1 MLGKKEL
8 FYLAIVRSLFEHCST
23 IWSPQ
28 YKTNLLKFSAIQ
40 RRAVKWI
47 NGEQFA
53 SYTEDK
59 YNELLRKHQI
69 LPIKMKFIYND
80 LVMFYKIVNHLT
92 PVELPD
98 YITVSEPENTRFT
111 RHTASVH
118 NSGDNS
124 KFSCSVKPNCDAFKQ
139 SFFCRSLNRWNN
151 LPLET
156 RQAKNLISFKASRPH
171 SADTEWPD

>member
-1 MLGKKEL
+1 M
-8 FYLAIVRSLFEHCST
+8 
-23 IWSPQ
+23 
-28 YKTNLLKFSAIQ
+28 NLILKFSAIQ

-53 SYTEDK
+53 SYSDDK
-59 YNELLRKHQI
+59 YNELLRKHQF
-69 LPIKMKFIYND
+69 LPIKMKFIDND
-80 LVMFYKIVNHLT
+80 LVMFYKIVNQLI

-98 YITVSEPENTRFT
+98 YITVCETENSRFT

-124 KFSCSVKPNCDAFKQ
+124 KFSCSVKLNCDAFKQ

-156 RQAKNLISFKASRPH
+156 RQAKHSF
-171 SADTEWPD
+171 ADP